1 MIGLDT
7 NVLVRYIMQDDEA
20 QSRLASAVLE
30 NECSEK
36 NPGYINIIVICE
48 LVWVLERAYEYEKK
62 LIAGVL
68 EQILATE
75 SLEVQSSELVWK
87 ALRDYKTGQ
96 ANFSDYL
103 IAHLNDNAGTRM
115 TYTFDKKAAKNKLFK
130 RLH

>member
-7 NVLVRYIMQDDEA
+7 NVLVRYIVQDDEE
-20 QSRLASAVLE
+20 QSRLASTVLE
-30 NECSEK
+30 KECSEK

-48 LVWVLERAYEYEKK
+48 LVWVLERAYGYEKK

-75 SLEVQSSELVWK
+75 NLEVESSELVWK

-96 ANFSDYL
+96 ANFSDHL
-103 IAHLNDNAGTRM
+103 IAHLNDNAETRM

-130 RLH
+130 LLS